1 MSDERVVY
9 NFVTG
14 RPQEV
19 VSDVLRSISAYT
31 RSDRVRGFKIGIT
44 SDPER
49 RFREAYDHA
58 YHKMA
63 VVYRSSSVANVA
75 ELERLLIEH
84 NWELADNIIAG
95 GGGNYS
101 DPPYYLYVVMR

>member
-1 MSDERVVY
+1 
-9 NFVTG
+9 
-14 RPQEV
+14 
-19 VSDVLRSISAYT
+19 
-31 RSDRVRGFKIGIT
+31 
-44 SDPER
+44 
-49 RFREAYDHA
+49 
-58 YHKMA
+58 MA
-63 VVYRSSSVANVA
+63 VVDRSSSVANVA